1 MKESGAAILS
11 YSTKETV
18 SLPVPWTMEIV
29 LHRPSSDLATT
40 SILSEYLVP
49 KSQQGMRTSTS

>member
-1 MKESGAAILS
+1 MKVSGAAILS

-18 SLPVPWTMEIV
+18 SLPVPWMMEIV
-29 LHRPSSDLATT
+29 LHRPSSGLATT

-49 KSQQGMRTSTS
+49 RSQQGTKTYTS